1 MKKLENE
8 KEGPKECSDQL
19 QLFGNSNQEVSTNKR
34 IHDSSFFQN
43 VAPSKIFCPNENIT
57 STPKKQA
64 GYNEQKAIIE
74 NKIDLSR
81 PDDC

>member
-43 VAPSKIFCPNENIT
+43 VAPSKIFCPNESIT
-57 STPKKQA
+57 NTPKKQA
-64 GYNEQKAIIE
+64 GYNEQKASINQKLDVE
-74 NKIDLSR
+74 S
-81 PDDC
+81 DDF